1 MTEAPAEAS
10 LTPREALLT
19 KMRTGKSLDWDI
31 IVVGGGI
38 TGAGVLREAV
48 RRGFRVLLVEQQDF
62 SWGTSSRSSK
72 MVHGGLRYLASGD
85 LQLTK
90 HSLLERERLLNE
102 APGLVDRIAF
112 YFTLG
117 KGLFPGRWALS
128 IILSLYDLLAG
139 IRDHRYCKNSDL
151 AKRFPGINISN
162 LKGACSYSDAMV
174 DDSRLVL
181 RVLHESVAA
190 GGSAL
195 NYVKVDSLLIEQ
207 DKVAGVRIKVLEKD
221 DTIEL
226 RAPVVISATGAWADR
241 LRNQLNPE
249 KRVRPL
255 RGSHI
260 IIPRQHCPV
269 TDVLTALHPDDKRGV
284 YIYPWEGTTVLG
296 TTDLDHAED
305 LDIEACI
312 TEEETQYLLKAFNTL
327 FPNNPL
333 QQSDIIST
341 WAGIRPVIASENSK
355 NPSKERRNHAVWS
368 DHGLITVSGGKLTTF
383 RLIALDALAVA
394 KPLLPEAQPFTND
407 HVFTAP
413 TIDAKTLVPNNP
425 AWGQRL
431 LGRYGDMAGTILAAG
446 SDQEHSLIGDTEFCL
461 AECRWAAR
469 HESVQHLDD
478 LMLRRTRLGMCLAN
492 GGEVILPEIKA
503 IFCAE
508 LDWTDALWD
517 EELARYKTIWK
528 QFYFFGINH

>member
-1 MTEAPAEAS
+1 MTERPTEQS
-10 LTPREALLT
+10 FTSRDALLT
-19 KMRTGKSLDWDI
+19 EMRNGESLDWDI

-48 RRGFRVLLVEQQDF
+48 RRGYRVLLVEQQDF

-139 IRDHRYCKNSDL
+139 IRDHRYCKNSAL
-151 AKRFPGINISN
+151 AQRFPGINLSN
-162 LKGACSYSDAMV
+162 LKGACSYTDAMV

-181 RVLHESVAA
+181 RVLHESIAA

-207 DKVAGVRIKVLEKD
+207 DTVVGARIKAEELHE
-221 DTIEL
+221 TIEL

-249 KRVRPL
+249 MRVRPL

-269 TDVLTALHPDDKRGV
+269 TDVLTALHPDDKRGI

-296 TTDLDHAED
+296 TTDLDHTED
-305 LDIEACI
+305 LDTEACI
-312 TEEETQYLLKAFNTL
+312 TEGETQYLLKAFNTL

-333 QQSDIIST
+333 QQSDVIST
-341 WAGIRPVIASENSK
+341 WAGVRPVIASENSK
-355 NPSKERRNHAVWS
+355 DPSKERRNHAVWS
-368 DHGLITVSGGKLTTF
+368 DEGLITVSGGKLTTF

-394 KPLLPEAQPFTND
+394 QPLLPEAQPFTHD
-407 HVFTAP
+407 RVFATP
-413 TIDAKTLVPNNP
+413 TTDAKTLVPNNP

-431 LGRYGDMAGTILAAG
+431 LGRYGDMARTMLATG
-446 SDQEHSLIGDTEFCL
+446 GNQEHSLIGDTEFCL

-478 LMLRRTRLGMCLAN
+478 LLLRRTRLGMCLVN
-492 GGEVILPEIKA
+492 GGEAIFPEIKA
-503 IFCAE
+503 ICCAE
-508 LDWTDALWD
+508 LGWTDTLWD
-517 EELARYKTIWK
+517 AELARYKTIWK
-528 QFYFFGINH
+528 QFYFFGINP

>member
-1 MTEAPAEAS
+1 MTEATAEAS
-10 LTPREALLT
+10 LTSREALLT

-394 KPLLPEAQPFTND
+394 KSLLPEAQPFTND

>member
-48 RRGFRVLLVEQQDF
+48 RRGYRVLLVEQQDF

-139 IRDHRYCKNSDL
+139 IRDHRYFKNSDL
-151 AKRFPGINISN
+151 AKRFPGINLSN
-162 LKGACSYSDAMV
+162 LKGACSYTDAMV

-341 WAGIRPVIASENSK
+341 WAGVRPVIASENSK

-394 KPLLPEAQPFTND
+394 KPLLPEAQLFTHD

-413 TIDAKTLVPNNP
+413 AIDAKTLVPNNP

-431 LGRYGDMAGTILAAG
+431 LGRYGDMADTILAAG

-461 AECRWAAR
+461 AECRWAVR

-492 GGEVILPEIKA
+492 GGEEILPEIKA
-503 IFCAE
+503 ICCAE
-508 LDWTDALWD
+508 LDWTDALWE

-528 QFYFFGINH
+528 QFYYFGINH